1 MTPSSPLDCV
11 VVGGGPAGLTAA
23 IYLARFRR
31 DFLVIDAGAS
41 RASWIPVSH
50 NYPGYPAGIKGK
62 TLLRRMRIQARR
74 YGAEVREGRVNALFP
89 EEDLFRLETDAGEL
103 FARKVILA
111 TGVVDN
117 APPIPGVEEAVSQ
130 GLIRVCP
137 ICDGY
142 EVTGLRV
149 GIIGEDD
156 HSAAEALFVKTYT
169 DQITLIHVGPP
180 EDLSG
185 EMRGKLQAAGVRIV
199 ETGVERVV
207 LDNGRISAFCFVGGG
222 EPIEL
227 DSVYSAL
234 GVTPR
239 TSLAID
245 AGARLDDSGRL
256 YVGDHQETSVPGLYA
271 AGDVVR
277 GLNQITTAE
286 GEAATAA
293 TDIHNKLR
301 MGD

>member
-1 MTPSSPLDCV
+1 MTDKIYDCV

-31 DFLVIDAGAS
+31 DFLLIDGGAS

-62 TLLRRMRIQARR
+62 TLLRRMRIQAAR
-74 YGAEVREGRVNALFP
+74 YGAEIRDGRVNALFP
-89 EEDLFRLETDAGEL
+89 EEDAFRLETSEGEL
-103 FARKVILA
+103 LARKVILA

-137 ICDGY
+137 ICDGF
-142 EVTGLRV
+142 EVTDKRV

-156 HSAAEALFVKTYT
+156 HSANEAIFITTYT
-169 DQITLIHVGPP
+169 DQVTLIHVGPP
-180 EDLSG
+180 ESLSDD
-185 EMRGKLQAAGVRIV
+185 MRTKLEARGIGVV
-199 ETGVERVV
+199 EAPMESVV
-207 LDNGRISAFCFVGGG
+207 LDNGRIAALCFAGGRPQ
-222 EPIEL
+222 EF
-227 DSVYSAL
+227 DTVYSAL

-245 AGARLDDSGRL
+245 AGARLDESGRL

-286 GEAATAA
+286 GEAALAA

-301 MGD
+301 NGG